1 MIKIKV
7 CGLLNT
13 SNAGRLMTEVTPDYM
28 GFIFYPQSP
37 RYVGEEP
44 DPGLFRK
51 ESAAIKTTGVFVNE
65 SNKKIL
71 DISVS
76 TCLDSIQL
84 HGNESAETCSL
95 LGSSGLIIIK
105 AFSVGPGFD
114 FESLKRYMHV
124 CDYFLFDTRSD
135 KPGGSSKKFDWEILE
150 EYKIDKPYFLSG
162 GIGPNDADALMPL
175 INRGLYAVD
184 INSRFEISS
193 GIKDVNKIKTF
204 VKTIKNVQI

>member
-7 CGLLNT
+7 CGLCNS
-13 SNAGRLMTEVTPDYM
+13 SNAGRIMAEVMPDFM

-37 RYVGEEP
+37 RYVGEKP

-84 HGNESAETCSL
+84 HGNESAETCSV
-95 LGSSGLIIIK
+95 LGSTGLIIIK
-105 AFSVGPGFD
+105 AFNVGQGFD
-114 FESLKRYMHV
+114 FGSLNSYKRV
-124 CDYFLFDTRSD
+124 CNYFLFDTRSD
-135 KPGGSSKKFDWEILE
+135 KPGGSSKKFDWRILE
-150 EYKIDKPYFLSG
+150 EYKLDKPFFLSG
-162 GIGPNDADALMPL
+162 GIGPDDSDALMPL
-175 INRGLYAVD
+175 INNGLFAVD
-184 INSRFEISS
+184 INSRFESSS
-193 GIKDVNKIKTF
+193 GIKDVGKIKTF
-204 VKTIKNVQI
+204 VKAIKNNQI